1 MKIEIQNINK
11 KFKNNMVLQNIN
23 LTLHGGKVY
32 GLKGRNG
39 SGKSVLLKILC
50 GFYRPTKGNIFYN
63 EKSLQDSSIRIRA
76 LIEKPTFFPYL
87 SGFENLQLLAK
98 LEHLIDN
105 QRILQSLELV
115 GLSNDKD
122 KNFSKYSL
130 GMKQKLGIAQAIMEP
145 SDLLILDEPFNG
157 IDVQS
162 VQVLKKHIKE
172 LSNNDKIIIVT
183 SHIQDDLAELCDEII
198 EIENGKI
205 IQ

>member
-11 KFKNNMVLQNIN
+11 KFKNTMVLQDIN
-23 LTLHGGKVY
+23 LTFYGGKIY

-50 GFYRPTKGNIFYN
+50 GFYTPTEGSVFYN
-63 EKSLQDSSIRIRA
+63 GKSLKDSLIRIRA
-76 LIEKPTFFPYL
+76 LIEKPSFFPYL

-98 LEHLIDN
+98 LEHLIDS
-105 QRILQSLELV
+105 QRILQVLKLV
-115 GLSNDKD
+115 GLFDDKD

-172 LSNNDKIIIVT
+172 LCDKDKIIIVT
-183 SHIQDDLAELCDEII
+183 SHIEEDLDILCDEII
-198 EIENGKI
+198 ELENGKI

>member
-1 MKIEIQNINK
+1 MKIEIQNVNK

>member
-50 GFYRPTKGNIFYN
+50 GFYRSTEGNILYN

>member
-1 MKIEIQNINK
+1 
-11 KFKNNMVLQNIN
+11 MVLQDIN
-23 LTLHGGKVY
+23 LTFYGGKIY

-50 GFYRPTKGNIFYN
+50 GFYTPTEGSVFYN
-63 EKSLQDSSIRIRA
+63 GKSLKDSLIRIRA
-76 LIEKPTFFPYL
+76 LIEKPSFFPYL

-98 LEHLIDN
+98 LEHLIDS
-105 QRILQSLELV
+105 QRILQVLKLV
-115 GLSNDKD
+115 GLFDDKD

-172 LSNNDKIIIVT
+172 LSDKDKIIIVT
-183 SHIQDDLAELCDEII
+183 SHIQDDLVELCDEII
-198 EIENGKI
+198 EL
-205 IQ
+205 

>member
-1 MKIEIQNINK
+1 MEIKVQNVNK
-11 KFKNNMVLQNIN
+11 SFKNNIVLQDIN
-23 LTLHGGKVY
+23 LTLQGGKVY

-50 GFYRPTKGNIFYN
+50 GFYTSTEGSVFYN
-63 EKSLQDSSIRIRA
+63 GKSLKDSSIRIRA
-76 LIEKPTFFPYL
+76 LIEKPSFFPYL

-105 QRILQSLELV
+105 QKILQVLELV
-115 GLSNDKD
+115 GLAEDKD

-130 GMKQKLGIAQAIMEP
+130 KKKKKLGIAQAIMEP

-172 LSNNDKIIIVT
+172 LSDKDKIIIVT
-183 SHIQDDLAELCDEII
+183 SHIQDDLVELCDEII
-198 EIENGKI
+198 ELENGKI
-205 IQ
+205 IK

>member
-1 MKIEIQNINK
+1 MKIEIQNVNK
-11 KFKNNMVLQNIN
+11 RFKNNIVLQDIN
-23 LTLHGGKVY
+23 LTLQGGKVY

-50 GFYRPTKGNIFYN
+50 GFYTSTEGSVFYN
-63 EKSLQDSSIRIRA
+63 GKSLKDSSIRIRA
-76 LIEKPTFFPYL
+76 LIEKPSFFPYL

-105 QRILQSLELV
+105 QKILQVLELV
-115 GLSNDKD
+115 GLADDKD

>member
-1 MKIEIQNINK
+1 MEIKVQNVNK
-11 KFKNNMVLQNIN
+11 SFKNNIVLQDIN
-23 LTLHGGKVY
+23 LTLQGGKVY

-50 GFYRPTKGNIFYN
+50 GFYTSTEGSVFYN
-63 EKSLQDSSIRIRA
+63 GKSLKDSSIRIRA
-76 LIEKPTFFPYL
+76 LIEKPSFFPYL

-105 QRILQSLELV
+105 QKILQVLELV
-115 GLSNDKD
+115 GLADDKD

-172 LSNNDKIIIVT
+172 LSDKDKIIIVT
-183 SHIQDDLAELCDEII
+183 SHIQDDLVELCDEII
-198 EIENGKI
+198 ELENGKI
-205 IQ
+205 IK